1 MLDSRNTKS
10 WPAHFPTQAFRTIA
24 LASVFSFAIIGCS
37 GSSDSSED
45 QSVNGTSAGN
55 STNDTVANN
64 NNNGTANDDANAND
78 AQSGTEQDVDNSDSD
93 TIETDESNEPLTDQ
107 TQTNSE
113 EPEPASPTTTRVD
126 FDITVPVYMPSDELQ
141 VLLSWGDLNK
151 TANWV
156 LDESWTVSQELPVNT
171 ENLLTVTFADRNGAV
186 KLASFENTFKTG
198 TAASQV
204 VQITAD
210 QFSIDQW
217 DNDNDG
223 VSNFDELLAGR
234 NPNGDNLPP
243 AVEASLDVLPIK
255 TFRIS
260 WQTTPDAR
268 YYRVL
273 ENPDGISGF
282 SDISGELEAS
292 ATGFDHVVALYARI
306 NAQYLVQSC
315 NSQGCTDSAPVMVSG
330 TLDNAIGFFK
340 GSNTEAGD
348 VFGAAVALS
357 ADGSTLAVG
366 AYSEESAETGTGVPG
381 NDNSAPA
388 AGAVY
393 VFVQRDGLWQ
403 QQAYLKANN
412 AGTRDL
418 FGGSVS
424 LSADGNTLA
433 VSSWLEDSAATGVN
447 GDQNDNSARY
457 AGAVYMFVRS
467 GALWQQQAYLK
478 ASNTDAYDRFGY
490 AVSLSADG
498 NTLGVGASG
507 EDSASVGINGDQSD
521 NSAIYSGAA
530 YVFIRVGDQWQQQAY
545 VKPDFIA
552 SNIFNGAFGAY
563 ISLSGDGDTLAVGV
577 QGLANP
583 NTNIAGT
590 LPGAVYVF
598 VRDGGQWRQ
607 EAFVQASNL
616 ANNDFFGRNVSLSTD
631 GNTLAVGA
639 WGDDSSATGINGDE
653 NDNSAA
659 NTGAVYVFVRNSGL
673 WQQQAYIKASN
684 PDSDDYFGS
693 GISLSGDGNKLAVGA
708 WKESSVATG
717 INGDESDNSANQ
729 SGAVYVFFRSGET
742 WRQQAYVKASNTQ
755 LHDSFSHAEKSV
767 IAFSADGNTL
777 AIGAGDE
784 SSASTGI
791 GGDQTDNSARDA
803 GVVYLY

>member
-1 MLDSRNTKS
+1 MLDSTNTIRLC
-10 WPAHFPTQAFRTIA
+10 ALFPTKVFRTIA
-24 LASVFSFAIIGCS
+24 LASVFSFAITGCS
-37 GSSDSSED
+37 GSSDSSND
-45 QSVNGTSAGN
+45 QSENETSAGN
-55 STNDTVANN
+55 STSDAGANN
-64 NNNGTANDDANAND
+64 NNNGTANDGGNTSDM
-78 AQSGTEQDVDNSDSD
+78 QSDTEQAVDNSYSD
-93 TIETDESNEPLTDQ
+93 TNETNESDEPLADQ

-113 EPEPASPTTTRVD
+113 ELEPASPTTTRVD

-141 VLLSWGDLNK
+141 VQLSWGDLIK
-151 TANWV
+151 TADWV
-156 LDESWTVSQELPVNT
+156 RDESWAVSQELPVNT
-171 ENLLTVTFADRNGAV
+171 ENLLTVTFADRSGAV
-186 KLASFENTFKTG
+186 ILASFENIFKTG

-204 VQITAD
+204 VQIRAD
-210 QFSIDQW
+210 QFNIDQW

-234 NPNGDNLPP
+234 NPNGDDLPL
-243 AVEASLDVLPIK
+243 AVETSLEVLPIK

-260 WQTTPDAR
+260 WQTTPDAN

-292 ATGFDHVVALYARI
+292 ATEFDHVVALYARV

-315 NSQGCTDSAPVMVSG
+315 NAQGCTDSAPVMVTG
-330 TLDNAIGFFK
+330 TLDNAIGYFK
-340 GSNTEAGD
+340 GSNTERKD

-366 AYSEESAETGTGVPG
+366 AYSEESGETGTNALG
-381 NDNSAPA
+381 NDNSAEG

-393 VFVQRDGLWQ
+393 VFVSRDGLWQ
-403 QQAYLKANN
+403 QQAYLKASNTE
-412 AGTRDL
+412 TRDL
-418 FGGSVS
+418 FGGSIS

-433 VSSWLEDSAATGVN
+433 VSSWIEDSAATGVN
-447 GDQNDNSARY
+447 GDQSDNSARY
-457 AGAVYMFVRS
+457 AGAVYMFARS
-467 GALWQQQAYLK
+467 GVLWEQQAYLK
-478 ASNTDAYDRFGY
+478 ASNTNAYDRFGY
-490 AVSLSADG
+490 IVSLSADG
-498 NTLGVGASG
+498 NTLGIGAPG

-521 NSAIYSGAA
+521 NSAFYSGAA
-530 YVFIRVGDQWQQQAY
+530 YVFFRVGDQWQQQAY
-545 VKPDFIA
+545 VKPDFIS
-552 SNIFNGAFGAY
+552 SNVFNGAFGAY
-563 ISLSGDGDTLAVGV
+563 ISLSGDGETLAVGV
-577 QGLANP
+577 EGLANP
-583 NTNIAGT
+583 NPAIAGT
-590 LPGAVYVF
+590 LAGAVYVF
-598 VRDGGQWRQ
+598 VRDSGQWRQ

-653 NDNSAA
+653 NDNTAA
-659 NTGAVYVFVRNSGL
+659 NTGAAYVFVRNSGL

-742 WRQQAYVKASNTQ
+742 WRQQAYIKASNTQ

-791 GGDQTDNSARDA
+791 GGDQADNSARFA